1 MEAHANQYSKGYKAR
16 KGYAFWE
23 KDFDGMAY
31 KTMLRQLISKWG
43 IMSIELQ
50 SAIEKDAAVIGE
62 DMQPEYI
69 DNQPEVVEEAGAE
82 VMAEEPA
89 QEQPEDDPLA

>member
-1 MEAHANQYSKGYKAR
+1 
-16 KGYAFWE
+16 
-23 KDFDGMAY
+23 
-31 KTMLRQLISKWG
+31 MLRQLISKWG

-50 SAIEKDAAVIGE
+50 NAIEKDAAVIGE

-82 VMAEEPA
+82 VVAEEPA
-89 QEQPEDDPLA
+89 QEQMEDDPLA